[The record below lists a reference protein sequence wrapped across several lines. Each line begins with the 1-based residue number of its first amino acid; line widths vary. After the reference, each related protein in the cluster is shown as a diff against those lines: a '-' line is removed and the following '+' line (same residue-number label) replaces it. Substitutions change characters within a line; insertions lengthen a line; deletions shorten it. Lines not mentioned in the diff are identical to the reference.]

1 MECKIE
7 NCNRPAYC
15 KGWCKIHYERNRRYG
30 SPFTVYK
37 RGMKRTKNLGEC
49 SFEGCHR
56 PAYRR
61 ELCQMHHHRLCRHG
75 DPSVVLKCTK
85 ELSGEK
91 LRPTYNGMRARCY
104 NPKADSYKYY
114 GGRGIKVC
122 DRWLLPGGFKR
133 FCEDMGTRPAGH
145 SLDRIDVNGDYS
157 PENCRW
163 ATLIEQANNRTV

>member
-1 MECKIE
+1 
-7 NCNRPAYC
+7 
-15 KGWCKIHYERNRRYG
+15 
-30 SPFTVYK
+30 
-37 RGMKRTKNLGEC
+37 
-49 SFEGCHR
+49 
-56 PAYRR
+56 
-61 ELCQMHHHRLCRHG
+61 
-75 DPSVVLKCTK
+75 
-85 ELSGEK
+85 
-91 LRPTYNGMRARCY
+91 MRARCY

-122 DRWLLPGGFKR
+122 DRWLLSGGFKR